1 MDKGVT
7 YELVKAGPSAG
18 FMHRKQG
25 VVYHCN
31 FQAKP
36 TDSSDD
42 SDTMIF
48 FGELME
54 IYPKDPSVTNCC
66 ILGPVEAG
74 MSMGESS
81 LSLN

>member
-1 MDKGVT
+1 LDKGVT

-36 TDSSDD
+36 TNSSDD

-81 LSLN
+81 L